1 MKTSLFHI
9 SLFLLLVLAGCARDN
24 EPQVTPDSHT
34 VSFRAGQEGAS
45 RTSLVEG
52 ESSASYLWSADDASR
67 IHLYENGT
75 AATQVT
81 ATYSADMRYAYIS
94 AEFPSASPASTTYTG
109 FVNGAQGDTPVI
121 PAAQT
126 IGTESYDPS
135 ADLLIA
141 KPLEGRPSDGVF
153 LLSFHRAAAV
163 VKMTLHGLTPN
174 EKVRS
179 VKLISDKPLSGTYNR
194 ETESFETFINVSGR
208 DTLHLNAAAG
218 GYETATSAGELTLYF
233 TTVPAEDASLS
244 LRVETQSNIYV
255 KEFSRTISFPE
266 NTVTRFTADVTG
278 SIDNSA
284 LYEINTLAKL
294 KERLT
299 TSTAS
304 FTIWLTNAVVT
315 GKSGNIGYIQDATA
329 GIYLYNCAS
338 SLTVGDAYTGEVTVS
353 AQIYSNSKQPEIT
366 SINLS
371 KASRGQIDVIPC
383 AELTIPEVLSNLD
396 ALDGMR
402 VVLRGVTATG
412 SLSGKGSVTVT
423 KDGRTI
429 TLYSQNSSVT
439 ISSGA
444 VFDLFGYP
452 QNYGGRTP
460 EIVVIDPADIIL
472 SSDPGTGG
480 YIGDGNAALGQQGWL
495 ELPAASA
502 VTALA
507 GTSPSSFSD
516 LYCRAHYATM
526 QGRSQRNYTML
537 YDPAVFTS
545 YWIAYPLCAAHMG
558 SGRVESWGFDPEVP
572 TNKQTS
578 VARGYGISNF
588 STPNYSENFYA
599 RGHQIPNADR
609 NGVDDMMAQ
618 TYYSTN
624 MTPQIHYGFNDK
636 IWANLE
642 NAVRSAVPSG
652 DTLSVVTGAAFIK
665 KGGNETVNYVTN
677 SNDGKRLPVPNY
689 YWKALLKVKC
699 SGNTVTSALG
709 VGFWF
714 EHADHASGDYVPY
727 AVPISTIEEWTGFD
741 LFCNLPGS
749 NTEGIEAAAQSNGN
763 WYTFKN
769 N

>member
-9 SLFLLLVLAGCARDN
+9 PLLLLLVVAGCSR
-24 EPQVTPDSHT
+24 ESELPLRSDSHT
-34 VSFRAGQEGAS
+34 VTFRAGQEGAS

-109 FVNGAQGDTPVI
+109 FVNGAQGDTPAI
-121 PAAQT
+121 PATQT

-153 LLSFHRAAAV
+153 LLSFHRAAAI

-179 VKLISDKPLSGTYNR
+179 VKVISDKALSGTYNL
-194 ETESFETFINVSGR
+194 ETESFEASGR
-208 DTLHLNAAAG
+208 DTLLLSAAAG

-233 TTVPAEDASLS
+233 TTVPAEEASLS
-244 LRVETQSNIYV
+244 LRVETESNTYV
-255 KEFSRTISFPE
+255 KEFSRKISFPE
-266 NTVTRFTADVTG
+266 SMVTRFTADITG
-278 SIDNSA
+278 CIDPSA
-284 LYEINTLAKL
+284 NYEINSIAKL

-299 TSTAS
+299 TSPAS
-304 FTIWLTNAVVT
+304 FTIWLTDAVVT
-315 GKSGNIGYIQDATA
+315 GKSGKLGYIQDATA
-329 GIYLYNCAS
+329 GIYLYNCAT
-338 SLTVGDAYTGEVTVS
+338 SLNPGESYTGVITVT

-366 SINLS
+366 AINVS
-371 KASRGQIDVIPC
+371 GAVKTQAEIPC
-383 AELTIPEVLSNLD
+383 AELAIPDVISSIN

-402 VVLRGVTATG
+402 VVVRGVTAAG
-412 SLSGKGSVTVT
+412 SLSGKGGVTVT
-423 KDGRTI
+423 KDGRSI
-429 TLYSQNSSVT
+429 TLYSQNSSLT

-444 VFDLFGYP
+444 VFDLYGYP

-460 EIVVIDPADIIL
+460 EIVVIDPADIHL
-472 SSDPGTGG
+472 SADPGTGG

-502 VTALA
+502 TTALA
-507 GTSPSSFSD
+507 GTSPSNFSD
-516 LYCRAHYATM
+516 LYCRAHYAPLNGVT
-526 QGRSQRNYTML
+526 QRNYTML
-537 YDPAVFTS
+537 YDPEVYTS

-558 SGRVESWGFDPEVP
+558 SGRIESWGFDTEVP
-572 TNKQTS
+572 TYKQTS
-578 VARGYGISNF
+578 VAKGYGMPNF
-588 STPNYSENFYA
+588 STANYSDNFYA

-609 NGVDDMMAQ
+609 NGSEDMMAQ

-624 MTPQIHYGFNDK
+624 ITPQVHYGFNEK

-642 NAVRSAVPSG
+642 NAVRAAVPSG
-652 DTLSVVTGAAFIK
+652 DTLYVVTGAAFRK
-665 KGGNETVNYVTN
+665 KGGSETVKYGTN
-677 SNDGKRLPVPNY
+677 TNDGKRLPIPNY
-689 YWKALLKVKC
+689 YWKVLLKVKR
-699 SGNTVTSALG
+699 SGTMITSALG

-714 EHADHASGDYVPY
+714 ENADHSSGDYVQY
-727 AVPISTIEEWTGFD
+727 AVSINTIEEWTGFD
-741 LFCNLPGS
+741 FFCNLPGS
-749 NTEGIEAAAQSNGN
+749 NTEGIEAAAQANGN